1 MKRVI
6 MRNQTQMVLNDLQ
19 ELSQKILIQ
28 MALAKTMAMSAYR
41 MIQKEESL
49 ATLIVPRPGIIQI
62 SLKVVI
68 SMAIILSLTRKLR
81 TGILVIVSRWL

>member
-1 MKRVI
+1 
-6 MRNQTQMVLNDLQ
+6 MVLNDLQ

>member
-1 MKRVI
+1 
-6 MRNQTQMVLNDLQ
+6 MVLNDLQ

-68 SMAIILSLTRKLR
+68 SMAMILSLTRKLR

>member
-1 MKRVI
+1 
-6 MRNQTQMVLNDLQ
+6 MVLNDLQ

-28 MALAKTMAMSAYR
+28 MALAKTMAMSAYH

-68 SMAIILSLTRKLR
+68 SMAMILSLTRKLR